1 MAAEA
6 HGLTESAGALEWIRA
21 LYFEMRKPSQ
31 PIMELV
37 HDAAELIPV
46 KWFDDAN
53 SLVSHLLADAGQI
66 ADRRVRVVIAALRE
80 LLSHDG
86 VDLEWC
92 DTSVQLADAL
102 TKLGAERT
110 YLTNAM
116 KTGYVTLRVSDEAA
130 ATKEAIRS
138 ARRRRADERRSL
150 ANKQAVS
157 SSGL

>member
-1 MAAEA
+1 MD
-6 HGLTESAGALEWIRA
+6 
-21 LYFEMRKPSQ
+21 KPNQ
-31 PIMELV
+31 PLGDLV
-37 HDAAELIPV
+37 DDVATLIPA

-66 ADRRVRVVIAALRE
+66 ADRRVRVFIAALRE
-80 LLSHDG
+80 MLSQDG

-102 TKLGAERT
+102 TKLDAERT

-130 ATKEAIRS
+130 ATKEAS
-138 ARRRRADERRSL
+138 ASRRRADERR
-150 ANKQAVS
+150 AQAGKDAVS
-157 SSGL
+157 SSG

>member
-6 HGLTESAGALEWIRA
+6 HGLTEGAEASEWIRA
-21 LYFEMRKPSQ
+21 LYFEMEKPGQ

-37 HDAAELIPV
+37 HDVAKLIPV

-80 LLSHDG
+80 LLSHDD

-102 TKLGAERT
+102 TKLDAERS
-110 YLTNAM
+110 YLTSAM
-116 KTGYVTLRVSDEAA
+116 EMGHVTLQVSDEAA
-130 ATKEAIRS
+130 ASKEAIRS
-138 ARRRRADERRSL
+138 ARRRRADERRSQ
-150 ANKQAVS
+150 ANKHAVS

>member
-1 MAAEA
+1 MD
-6 HGLTESAGALEWIRA
+6 
-21 LYFEMRKPSQ
+21 KPNQ
-31 PIMELV
+31 PLGDLV
-37 HDAAELIPV
+37 DDVATLIPA

-66 ADRRVRVVIAALRE
+66 ADRRVRVFIAALRE
-80 LLSHDG
+80 MLSQDG

-102 TKLGAERT
+102 TKLDAERT

-116 KTGYVTLRVSDEAA
+116 KTGYVTLQVSDEAA